1 MTKARPDPLD
11 DLLPDIER
19 LEALLRLAAFEPTPG
34 DDRPTCGAYAR
45 STGKPCQ
52 APPRA
57 NGRCKLHGGKSTGP
71 RTSEGRAR
79 IAEANR
85 KRWSARRAPGFNR

>member
-1 MTKARPDPLD
+1 MTRATLA
-11 DLLPDIER
+11 DLER
-19 LEALLRLAAFEPTPG
+19 LEALFRLAASERSPTTY
-34 DDRPTCGAYAR
+34 RETCGAYAR

-71 RTSEGRAR
+71 RTSEGKAR

-85 KRWSARRAPGFNR
+85 RRWAARLDR

>member
-1 MTKARPDPLD
+1 MTGQDPD
-11 DLLPDIER
+11 DLLPHIER
-19 LEALLRLAAFEPTPG
+19 LEALFSLAAFERSPTAY
-34 DDRPTCGAYAR
+34 RQTCGAYAR

-71 RTSEGRAR
+71 RTPEGKAR

-85 KRWSARRAPGFNR
+85 RRYRIRAHD